1 MKKVLIAYMSR
12 SGSTREV
19 AEFMQKELQSHG
31 HQVDVRPIKE
41 VDDFSGYDVV
51 IAGGMLYRFGWH
63 EAIVKFLNKY
73 MGELQKK
80 KVALFVTGLGLVK
93 TEMVDKAGYPV
104 YIDPTMLNQPANPQ
118 KLGFWEK
125 QSVMESYLR
134 LVLRTIERIK
144 PVSLGFFSGK
154 LDYSTLSFG
163 EKLIMRL
170 LASMTSIK
178 SGDHRNWDAI
188 REWVKSL
195 AIK

>member
-19 AEFMQKELQSHG
+19 AEFMQKELQAQK
-31 HQVDVRPIKE
+31 HQVDVKPIKE
-41 VDDFSGYDVV
+41 VDDFTGYDVV

-93 TEMVDKAGYPV
+93 TEMVDKTGYPV
-104 YIDPTMLNQPANPQ
+104 FIDPSMLNQPANPQ

-125 QSVMESYLR
+125 QSIMESYLR
-134 LVLRTIERIK
+134 LVLRTIERIQ
-144 PVSLGFFSGK
+144 PISLGFFSGK

-170 LASMTSIK
+170 LASMTNIK

-188 REWVKSL
+188 RQWLKSL
-195 AIK
+195 NIK